1 MDQSETFDFVIAGA
15 GPVGLSL
22 GIALAKSGSKIL
34 VLEKKSELSEH
45 SRAPGIWGRT
55 LEVFQGLGVVEKFL
69 EAGINLKHFEI
80 WNADENRRVLRL
92 DFSELKDETPFP
104 RFLILPQSETEKI
117 LLAHLSNSSKFSSE
131 LRGLEQINEQVRIT
145 YESQTI
151 QHATSSF
158 LIGCD
163 GAHSKVRELLGFQL
177 VGETF
182 PVEAALADIKL
193 PGNPEYPFPRLT
205 TKGHFAV
212 GVKIRSDLWR
222 LIMPFSSEDNLELAE
237 RIQECVQALFGMRRK
252 QMRRVLRSVRGL
264 SADEMADYLAELC
277 DSYPIASIE
286 DGMAEDDMAGFLK
299 DRVILAGDAAHLNS
313 PVGGQGMNSGIQDTE
328 FLAPLLLTAL
338 ENNNPENLLPYVH
351 RKEEIKSTVNRFT
364 TILTDVIFYRDGK
377 YLPMLLKTMSY
388 VLRLKPMRKRFIR
401 NLLMVK

>member
-117 LLAHLSNSSKFSSE
+117 LLAHLSNSSNVTIKFSSE

-237 RIQECVQALFGMRRK
+237 RIQECVQALFGMEKYELIWKSEFKLHNR
-252 QMRRVLRSVRGL
+252 L
-264 SADEMADYLAELC
+264 ST
-277 DSYPIASIE
+277 
-286 DGMAEDDMAGFLK
+286 GFLK